1 MNYKDNLIEKAEA
14 TIRNNKSLIEDD
26 VAVAMLGIERI
37 TAIKKE
43 VLELEIFI
51 EVLKNLQNKE
61 ALSILH
67 CK

>member
-1 MNYKDNLIEKAEA
+1 MNYKDDLIEKAET
-14 TIRNNKSLIEDD
+14 TIKSNNSLIEDD

-51 EVLKNLQNKE
+51 EVLKKFTE
-61 ALSILH
+61 
-67 CK
+67 

>member
-1 MNYKDNLIEKAEA
+1 MIYKDDLIEKAEA

-51 EVLKNLQNKE
+51 EVLKKFAE
-61 ALSILH
+61 
-67 CK
+67 

>member
-51 EVLKNLQNKE
+51 KVFKRLTE
-61 ALSILH
+61 
-67 CK
+67 

>member
-14 TIRNNKSLIEDD
+14 TIKSNNSLIEDD

-51 EVLKNLQNKE
+51 EVLKKFAE
-61 ALSILH
+61 
-67 CK
+67 

>member
-1 MNYKDNLIEKAEA
+1 MNYKDDLIEKAEA
-14 TIRNNKSLIEDD
+14 TIRNNKALIEDD

-51 EVLKNLQNKE
+51 EVLKKFAE
-61 ALSILH
+61 
-67 CK
+67 

>member
-1 MNYKDNLIEKAEA
+1 MNYKDDLIEKAET

-51 EVLKNLQNKE
+51 EVLKKFAE
-61 ALSILH
+61 
-67 CK
+67 

>member
-1 MNYKDNLIEKAEA
+1 MIFKDDLIEKAE
-14 TIRNNKSLIEDD
+14 TIIRNNKSLIEDD

-51 EVLKNLQNKE
+51 EVLKKFTE
-61 ALSILH
+61 
-67 CK
+67 

>member
-51 EVLKNLQNKE
+51 EVLKKF
-61 ALSILH
+61 A
-67 CK
+67 K

>member
-14 TIRNNKSLIEDD
+14 TIRNNKSLIEDA

-51 EVLKNLQNKE
+51 EVLKKFAE
-61 ALSILH
+61 
-67 CK
+67 

>member
-1 MNYKDNLIEKAEA
+1 MNYKDNLIVKAAA

-51 EVLKNLQNKE
+51 EVLKKFAE
-61 ALSILH
+61 
-67 CK
+67 

>member
-1 MNYKDNLIEKAEA
+1 MIYKDDLIEKAET

-51 EVLKNLQNKE
+51 EVLKKF
-61 ALSILH
+61 A
-67 CK
+67 K

>member
-1 MNYKDNLIEKAEA
+1 MNYKDNLIEKAGA

-51 EVLKNLQNKE
+51 EVLKKFAE
-61 ALSILH
+61 
-67 CK
+67 

>member
-14 TIRNNKSLIEDD
+14 TIRNNKYLIEDD

-51 EVLKNLQNKE
+51 EVLKKFAE
-61 ALSILH
+61 
-67 CK
+67 

>member
-1 MNYKDNLIEKAEA
+1 MIFKDDLIEKAE
-14 TIRNNKSLIEDD
+14 TIIKSNKSLIEDD

-51 EVLKNLQNKE
+51 EVLKKFAE
-61 ALSILH
+61 
-67 CK
+67 

>member
-1 MNYKDNLIEKAEA
+1 MIYKDDLIEKAEA

-51 EVLKNLQNKE
+51 EVLKKFTE
-61 ALSILH
+61 
-67 CK
+67 